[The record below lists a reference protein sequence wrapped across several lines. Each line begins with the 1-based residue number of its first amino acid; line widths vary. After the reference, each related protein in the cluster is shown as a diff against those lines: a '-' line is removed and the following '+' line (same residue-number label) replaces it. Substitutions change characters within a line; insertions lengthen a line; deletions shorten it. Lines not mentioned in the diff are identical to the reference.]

1 MVPQTETNN
10 ADMYPPLP
18 VGVGTKSK
26 ADPAIAPEAI
36 ATASGVAVPPPG
48 RQNLKRRAMD
58 AMARDAATEM
68 PKIPPQH
75 LVVGS
80 RVEGLFNEDTWFPGT
95 IEAIRHGKHGSK
107 QIFVLYDDGSH
118 ESYYSNKAADM
129 NDLRYD
135 QAKDEPEIHQW
146 NICHHLLCDTRFRW
160 RPCQPCPLTGRPYR
174 ALKQFQRL
182 LQMVSSGT
190 CASDPLNLAKVKT
203 FLIETALEHLAH
215 CDVQGGVTSSEWAQY
230 ALSMLGESLE
240 KHSKPLEYEPEG
252 AVKYSRED
260 TVQDSSPAHE
270 QT

>member
-80 RVEGLFNEDTWFPGT
+80 RVEGLF
-95 IEAIRHGKHGSK
+95 
-107 QIFVLYDDGSH
+107 
-118 ESYYSNKAADM
+118 
-129 NDLRYD
+129 
-135 QAKDEPEIHQW
+135 
-146 NICHHLLCDTRFRW
+146 
-160 RPCQPCPLTGRPYR
+160 
-174 ALKQFQRL
+174 
-182 LQMVSSGT
+182 MVSRDNKS
-190 CASDPLNLAKVKT
+190 
-203 FLIETALEHLAH
+203 
-215 CDVQGGVTSSEWAQY
+215 
-230 ALSMLGESLE
+230 
-240 KHSKPLEYEPEG
+240 HSAWE
-252 AVKYSRED
+252 AREQANFCF
-260 TVQDSSPAHE
+260 V
-270 QT
+270 